1 MRDNPLLDSLV
12 AYEGFLDSI
21 ECLARAMGGEE
32 KYGPAVYD
40 MAHDLSL
47 RAADATTELSFRA
60 TRARVNAIWK
70 EFLEQQEKREE
81 R

>member
-1 MRDNPLLDSLV
+1 MRDNPLLDAVV

-21 ECLARAMGGEE
+21 ECLAHAMGGEE
-32 KYGPAVYD
+32 KYGTAVYD
-40 MAHDLSL
+40 MAHDLAI

-60 TRARVNAIWK
+60 SQARTNAIWK
-70 EFLEQQEKREE
+70 EFLEQQKKREE